1 VKRGYAAVLVLAVGC
16 GNLSASDR
24 ASAPADG
31 GSDGGPQADAATVPG
46 DAASSAC
53 VPRSSPTRF
62 FEANF
67 DGTPAARFS
76 ILDIPVDLPPTAP
89 GVSMSIQP
97 PAVTP
102 PNAMLIQSQGDEYA
116 LEAPARDV
124 TGGVCQMDA
133 SFDLSLLTVGA
144 ATTEATIATVGVRNP
159 AFDHCYVSIGIEPND
174 PRLLVSSHCGKN
186 GTNDF
191 YAYKDVLKP
200 LPALNAYLHF
210 DLHLDLAQATATV
223 TVGATTVTLALGT
236 DQVRVGGTQAYAR
249 FGLADGKD
257 LPNTAVALDTLLVDV
272 R

>member
-1 VKRGYAAVLVLAVGC
+1 VKGLYAAVLVLVAGC
-16 GNLSASDR
+16 GSFSASD
-24 ASAPADG
+24 AATAPADG
-31 GSDGGPQADAATVPG
+31 GADGGAQADAATAPG
-46 DAASSAC
+46 DAASSTC
-53 VPRSSPTRF
+53 VPRSSVTRF

-67 DGTPAARFS
+67 DGTPPARFS
-76 ILDIPVDLPPTAP
+76 ILGIPADLPPPAP
-89 GVSMSIQP
+89 AVSMSIQS
-97 PAVTP
+97 PAQTP
-102 PNAMLIQSQGDEYA
+102 PNAMFIASQGGEYA

-174 PRLLVSSHCGKN
+174 PRILVSSHCGKN
-186 GTNDF
+186 SNGDF
-191 YAYKDVLKP
+191 YAYTDVLRP

-210 DLHLDLAQATATV
+210 DLHIDLAQATATV

-236 DQVRVGGTQAYAR
+236 DQVRVGGPQAYAR
-249 FGLADGKD
+249 FGLTDGKD
-257 LPNTAVALDTLLVDV
+257 LPNTAIALDTLLVDV